1 MDFIWTILIGFV
13 AGLIAKILMPGKNE
27 PKGFI
32 LTVLLGILGAFV
44 ARFLGQALGFY
55 APGEQAGFLGSIV
68 GAIVILF
75 IWGLFARPRST
86 S

>member
-1 MDFIWTILIGFV
+1 
-13 AGLIAKILMPGKNE
+13 MPGKNE

-44 ARFLGQALGFY
+44 ASFLGQALGFY